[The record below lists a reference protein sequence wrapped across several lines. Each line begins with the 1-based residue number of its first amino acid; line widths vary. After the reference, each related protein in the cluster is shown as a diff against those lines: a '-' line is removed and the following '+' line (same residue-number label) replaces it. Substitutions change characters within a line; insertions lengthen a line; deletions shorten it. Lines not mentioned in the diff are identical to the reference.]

1 MTRRRCPSPDER
13 GSVSVWAVTIAPA
26 LIILAGLAVDGGGK
40 VHAEQRAMNLA
51 AEAAR
56 VAGQQLHVDEA
67 VRGARATTDTAQ
79 ARTAARRFLATAGV
93 SGSVIVRGGDTIQ
106 VTVHDSYRTVFLS
119 IIGIDQLAVTG
130 DAEVRAVRAL
140 NGKER

>member
-1 MTRRRCPSPDER
+1 MTRRRCISRGER

-26 LIILAGLAVDGGGK
+26 MIIVAGLAVDGGGK
-40 VHAEQRAMNLA
+40 VHAEQRAVNLA

-67 VRGARATTDTAQ
+67 VHGARANTDTAQ
-79 ARTAARRFLATAGV
+79 ARTAARRFLAAAGA

-106 VTVHDSYRTVFLS
+106 VTVTDSYPTVFLS
-119 IIGIDQLAVTG
+119 IIGINDLPVTG
-130 DAEVRAVRAL
+130 DAEVRGVRAL
-140 NGKER
+140 DGEER

>member
-1 MTRRRCPSPDER
+1 MTRRRCTAPDER
-13 GSVSVWAVTIAPA
+13 GSASVWAVTIAPA

-40 VHAEQRAMNLA
+40 VHAEQRAANLA

-67 VRGARATTDTAQ
+67 VHGARATTDTAQ
-79 ARTAARRFLATAGV
+79 ARTAARHFLATAGV

-106 VTVHDSYRTVFLS
+106 VTVTDSYPTVFLS

-140 NGKER
+140 NGNER

>member
-1 MTRRRCPSPDER
+1 MTRRRHCTSRDER

-67 VRGARATTDTAQ
+67 VHGARATTDTAQ

-93 SGSVIVRGGDTIQ
+93 SGSVIVRGDTIQ
-106 VTVHDSYRTVFLS
+106 VTVTDSYPTVFLS

-140 NGKER
+140 NGQER